1 MIHDESTS
9 KIPAVSRDT
18 RQDASLSAR
27 LGLPSPPIFLRF
39 AFHCRRI
46 RILALDPV
54 PGAAGRIRGVA
65 TLRHDPLQ
73 AQLAGMLLVE
83 PQPWLS
89 TLEGALKQ
97 RLSLDQRF
105 APHVGPVELDQ
116 IEGPHEHALVAVPS
130 PDQ

>member
-18 RQDASLSAR
+18 RQDASLIAR

-54 PGAAGRIRGVA
+54 ARAAGRIRGVA

-73 AQLAGMLLVE
+73 AQLAGMLE
-83 PQPWLS
+83 NERPSSLS
-89 TLEGALKQ
+89 
-97 RLSLDQRF
+97 RCSLNR
-105 APHVGPVELDQ
+105 
-116 IEGPHEHALVAVPS
+116 S
-130 PDQ
+130 PGSARARARSSNAFRWI

>member
-89 TLEGALKQ
+89 TREDALKQ
-97 RLSLDQRF
+97 SATARPKVGARRLWAGTARRS
-105 APHVGPVELDQ
+105 PPSG
-116 IEGPHEHALVAVPS
+116 HA
-130 PDQ
+130 DE